1 MGILSINEPA
11 GTLLT
16 GWELIPTA
24 EDMDPRVP
32 APADRQ
38 HCDTGPEVDTKPGED
53 DPSAP
58 RLTASRSTRSKW
70 ELREVG

>member
-1 MGILSINEPA
+1 MGILSIIEPA

-24 EDMDPRVP
+24 ENVAPRVP
-32 APADRQ
+32 APADRP
-38 HCDTGPEVDTKPGED
+38 HRDAGPDAETEPGKD
-53 DPSAP
+53 DRSPP
-58 RLTASRSTRSKW
+58 PLTASRPTRSKW

>member
-38 HCDTGPEVDTKPGED
+38 HRDTGPDADTEPGED
-53 DPSAP
+53 DRSPP
-58 RLTASRSTRSKW
+58 PLTASRSRRSKW